1 MFDVRCSPGSE
12 FSVQRSTFNVR
23 RSFSLAFE
31 FLREYTG
38 FGILQRLRLP
48 VFFTLCAA
56 AVLLPF
62 VPAAGPAAPA
72 PGFPGWPEIF
82 EGRPLRLLPMAESE
96 RRFLGDFPGRA
107 AKFTDG
113 EREILLRW
121 VAEPSRRLHPSADCL
136 RGAGAEVRPLPA
148 WRDRQGR
155 LWGCQEMVRD
165 GRRFRV
171 RERITAGPPGAGDD
185 SGAAWTDVSAWYWAA
200 LLGRT
205 KGPWWAVT
213 IAERLD

>member
-1 MFDVRCSPGSE
+1 
-12 FSVQRSTFNVR
+12 
-23 RSFSLAFE
+23 
-31 FLREYTG
+31 
-38 FGILQRLRLP
+38 
-48 VFFTLCAA
+48 
-56 AVLLPF
+56 
-62 VPAAGPAAPA
+62 
-72 PGFPGWPEIF
+72 
-82 EGRPLRLLPMAESE
+82 MAEAE